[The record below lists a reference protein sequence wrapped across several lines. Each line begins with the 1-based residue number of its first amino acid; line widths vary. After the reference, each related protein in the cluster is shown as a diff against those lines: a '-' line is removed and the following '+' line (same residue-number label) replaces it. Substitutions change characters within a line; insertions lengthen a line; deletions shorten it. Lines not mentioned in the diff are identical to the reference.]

1 MKYSTTTTTSFS
13 SVKKLMECVNSSMD
27 INNILSQV
35 DQPETVI
42 LIEYI
47 NNIYSP
53 RINHISQ
60 ELSNV
65 PNPNPNRPVT
75 SNINSKQQ
83 QQPVSLTVDPNV
95 LTVLEG
101 NLSKET
107 TNIPS
112 IIQQSN
118 DMEVIYNYQS
128 TQNGV
133 LSVKAGDIIRNV
145 KDVYFNI

>member
-83 QQPVSLTVDPNV
+83 PVSLTVDPNV

>member
-83 QQPVSLTVDPNV
+83 QPVSLTVDPNV

-145 KDVYFNI
+145 KDVYFNK

>member
-83 QQPVSLTVDPNV
+83 QPVSLTVDPNV

>member
-83 QQPVSLTVDPNV
+83 QPVSLTVDPNV

-112 IIQQSN
+112 IIQKSN

>member
-35 DQPETVI
+35 DQPETVT

-47 NNIYSP
+47 YNIYSP

-65 PNPNPNRPVT
+65 PNPNPNRQVT
-75 SNINSKQQ
+75 SSINSKQQ
-83 QQPVSLTVDPNV
+83 QQPVSLTVDPNI

-107 TNIPS
+107 TNNPT

-145 KDVYFNI
+145 KDVYFIL